1 MNVKFIRRSRKL
13 YAKSKRINESVLL
26 ESRASKS
33 RSQTEDIIV
42 NMFKRKCG
50 DDLFQPVTDNDGIP
64 ILTAKGDYQTLL
76 QYLERCVRSEFF
88 HNDYANIKFEPGIA
102 RIAYGELG
110 LQANEDRKS
119 LNKLKNI
126 LKVISL
132 SHDTEFDATLDGMS
146 FSELDDM
153 FGDEVSAMKRNEH
166 NRINNTEYNSGTT
179 YNIVKINSFK
189 EAKTYL
195 KYTNPNSPWCVSN
208 AKGMFDSYTSK
219 GKNTIYFAYK
229 DGFENLKPVK
239 GRNAPLDEYGL
250 SMLCIIIAPDYGDGP
265 SLAYCACRWN
275 HDNGGT
281 DNVMNAEEL
290 SRVLGGNV
298 FQLCP
303 SNNAEIIID
312 GDLGLPSGTIWMTKN
327 VGARTETDSGKYFAF
342 NTPIGYYSNET
353 DMYKFTEEWYG
364 EQRKVKWSDNFKFE
378 DGSVAPTLK
387 DINELIDNCTYN
399 FVTYNGAKGAL
410 FTSKKNGNSIFIP
423 AGGCATFD
431 VDGIGIFGGVG
442 CCNASN
448 AGERAVLT
456 FSAKCGITSDP
467 LCFGYPVRGI
477 MHRSN
482 RGKITDR
489 LHESYSNNN
498 IDYDRVNSIYF
509 TVSSTYDQEE
519 LDDLIADEDFA
530 NDKERADYIEDYK
543 KENIWFDCEFF
554 DTNGEH
560 LGYAQ
565 ENLDMLDYEIPDD
578 LCEMIIE
585 AYQKNPQYGKTY
597 KIEDILCN
605 KWEDAEPEEAA
616 KHLFYTADE
625 YAKGMHG
632 FILQDGTIILMRPGS
647 DHNEITSINSIKS
660 KWVFVERGNV
670 SILNNNVRIAKELSY
685 EQERILRKLVAS
697 YDEVYVDF
705 IDEDGREHTGCFYDA
720 SPSYFCNVFD
730 RYYRE
735 GILPDELLR

>member
-1 MNVKFIRRSRKL
+1 MNVKFIRRS
-13 YAKSKRINESVLL
+13 KRINESMLL
-26 ESRASKS
+26 ENRASKS

-50 DDLFQPVTDNDGIP
+50 DDLFQPVTDSDGVP
-64 ILTAKGDYQTLL
+64 ILTTKGDYQTLL

-126 LKVISL
+126 LKVISQ
-132 SHDTEFDATLDGMS
+132 SYDTEFDATLNGMS

-153 FGDEVSAMKRNEH
+153 FGEEASAMQRGEH
-166 NRINNTEYNSGTT
+166 SRISNAEYNNSAT

-189 EAKTYL
+189 EAKSYL

-239 GRNAPLDEYGL
+239 GRNAPLDKYGL
-250 SMLCIIIAPDYGDGP
+250 SMLCIIMAPDYGDGS

-303 SNNAEIIID
+303 SNDAEIIID

-327 VGARTETDSGKYFAF
+327 VGAKTETDSGKYFAF
-342 NTPIGYYSNET
+342 NTARGYYSNET
-353 DMYKFTEEWYG
+353 DMYKFTEEWYD

-399 FVTYNGAKGAL
+399 FITYNGTKGAL
-410 FTSKKNGNSIFIP
+410 FTSRKNGNSIFIP

-431 VDGIGIFGGVG
+431 VDGIGIFGGVC
-442 CCNASN
+442 CCNAGI
-448 AGERAVLT
+448 AGDRNILT
-456 FSAKCGITSDP
+456 FSAKCGITGDP

-477 MHRSN
+477 MN
-482 RGKITDR
+482 RNSKSKIAGR
-489 LHESYSNNN
+489 LHESYGNN
-498 IDYDRVNSIYF
+498 IDYDNVNSICF
-509 TVSSTYDQEE
+509 TVKSTYDQEE
-519 LDDLIADEDFA
+519 LDELLADEEFA
-530 NDKERADYIEDYK
+530 DDEERKDYIEDYK
-543 KENIWFDCEFF
+543 NENTHFTCEFF
-554 DTNGEH
+554 DANSEH
-560 LGYAQ
+560 LGYVD
-565 ENLDMLDYEIPDD
+565 ETMDTLDYEIPDD
-578 LCEMIIE
+578 LCEMIID
-585 AYQKNPQYGKTY
+585 AYQKNPQYGRNY
-597 KIEDILCN
+597 WIEDILIN
-605 KWEDAEPEEAA
+605 KWD
-616 KHLFYTADE
+616 
-625 YAKGMHG
+625 
-632 FILQDGTIILMRPGS
+632 
-647 DHNEITSINSIKS
+647 
-660 KWVFVERGNV
+660 
-670 SILNNNVRIAKELSY
+670 
-685 EQERILRKLVAS
+685 
-697 YDEVYVDF
+697 
-705 IDEDGREHTGCFYDA
+705 
-720 SPSYFCNVFD
+720 
-730 RYYRE
+730 
-735 GILPDELLR
+735 